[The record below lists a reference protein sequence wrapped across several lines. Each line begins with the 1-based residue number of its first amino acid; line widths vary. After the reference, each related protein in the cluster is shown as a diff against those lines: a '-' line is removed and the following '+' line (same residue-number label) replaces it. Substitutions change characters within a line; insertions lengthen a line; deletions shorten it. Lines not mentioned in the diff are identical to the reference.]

1 MPKGQQSLSAGATSG
16 VKTFT
21 ATIMVVLSFLCFFF
35 NASSLLLSF
44 SFSLVIFI
52 SSHQHI

>member
-35 NASSLLLSF
+35 LMLAASSF
-44 SFSLVIFI
+44 PFPLV
-52 SSHQHI
+52 